1 MMNLNRTS
9 NLAAL
14 ALSAVLVPPAVPA
27 QQYAAPNQPAY
38 QLANSDAPG
47 NQDPPSRV
55 ARISVVQGNV
65 SLEPAGVDAFSQ
77 AELNYPLT
85 AGDRVYADNSSM
97 SELQTDGLA
106 VRLGNGADL
115 TLSSLT
121 DQVAQFG
128 LAQGSIRLRTRD
140 LQTPDGSP
148 ASVEIDTPNGT
159 VLVQSPGDL
168 RVDSYPQDDTTV
180 VTVSSGEAEITGPNL
195 NTVLHPGQSLRLA
208 GTNPVYTQPLRLLP
222 PDQLDNFDAA
232 RERERQQGIAASA
245 PYVDPGMVGVA
256 DLGQYGDWTPNPDYG
271 AVWFPRAVPADWTPY
286 ANGHWAWVAPW
297 GWTWIEAEPWGFAP
311 FHYGR
316 WAAFDGRWG
325 WVPGPPP
332 TIFAGQRPP
341 RPVYSPALVAFV
353 GGPRFS
359 ISVGFGGGPGN
370 GVTAWFPLGPRE
382 AYQPW
387 YHSSPAYVNRV
398 NVTNLYTRNA
408 VDVRNTFNNRTTNV
422 YNTSVTNV
430 TYVNRPAATV
440 AVTQRDFA
448 SGRGVAQSQ
457 HLRLDPNTQRQLA
470 QAPILPHPLVTP
482 QEGAAAPQAPARALP
497 PNQSRPVV
505 ETRQGFERAGQPS
518 GPPSGQP
525 HDSRGPSQNA
535 PSGPPVRQGGAFNTG
550 LQPVPQPPASQSP
563 LPPVMVH
570 GGPVQSPRQPV
581 ASQTPTSAQ
590 PAQQPQQGGAFRGNF
605 PQQRDH
611 APVNPSLPPVTQ
623 PLATQPPVTKPPATQ
638 PPVNRPPATRPPA
651 TQPPVAQ
658 PSPVPS
664 RAATPAAAAPN
675 ASAPQQYSLGRP
687 IQRPPDQP
695 RPLINRTEP
704 QPAQPSFPAQ
714 QKAIQA
720 ADPGR
725 PLGPQQVQNLRQ
737 GKPAGP
743 AAQPEPAVHPPAAAI
758 PHPGRPAPPPA
769 NPNAP
774 PPNPK

>member
-1 MMNLNRTS
+1 MNLNRS
-9 NLAAL
+9 RNLAPLAL
-14 ALSAVLVPPAVPA
+14 AAFVLSVPA
-27 QQYAAPNQPAY
+27 QQYAPPVQPDYQPAD
-38 QLANSDAPG
+38 ATNSASQ

-55 ARISVVQGNV
+55 ARISVVEGNV
-65 SLEPAGVDAFSQ
+65 SLELAGVDTFSE

-85 AGDRVYADNSSM
+85 AGDRLYADNSSM
-97 SELQTDGLA
+97 SELQTDGLS

-140 LQTPDGSP
+140 LQAPDGSQ
-148 ASVEIDTPNGT
+148 AVVEIDTPNGT
-159 VLVQSPGDL
+159 ILVQRPGDL

-180 VTVSSGEAEITGPNL
+180 VTVSSGQVEITGPNL
-195 NTVLHPGQSLRLA
+195 NTTLNPGQSLRLA

-222 PDQLDNFDAA
+222 PDALDNFDAT
-232 RERERQQGIAASA
+232 RERERQQGIADAA
-245 PYVDPGMVGVA
+245 QYVDPGIIGVA
-256 DLGQYGDWTPNPDYG
+256 DLGQYGDWNPNPDYG
-271 AVWFPRAVPADWTPY
+271 AVWFPRAVPAGWTPY

-332 TIFAGQRPP
+332 SAFAGFGGRPP

-359 ISVGFGGGPGN
+359 ISVGFGGQSGA

-387 YHSSPAYVNRV
+387 YHASPAYVNRV
-398 NVTNLYTRNA
+398 NVTNLYTRNT
-408 VDVRNTFNNRTTNV
+408 VDLRNTYNNRTTNV

-430 TYVNRPAATV
+430 TYLNRPAATV

-482 QEGAAAPQAPARALP
+482 QQGAAAPQSPPRALP
-497 PNQSRPVV
+497 PNQNRPVV

-518 GPPSGQP
+518 GQP
-525 HDSRGPSQNA
+525 QQPQSVPQQQNQ
-535 PSGPPVRQGGAFNTG
+535 PNRQGT
-550 LQPVPQPPASQSP
+550 
-563 LPPVMVH
+563 
-570 GGPVQSPRQPV
+570 PVQAPRQPFPT
-581 ASQTPTSAQ
+581 QTTQQPAPIQQPPMVHTQPVQAARQSIAPTSQPSQ
-590 PAQQPQQGGAFRGNF
+590 PAQNYSRGGAF

-611 APVNPSLPPVTQ
+611 TPVTPSQPPVTQ
-623 PLATQPPVTKPPATQ
+623 APAQQPARTFGSPVTPQPMQSRPNPTPAQPAPARPTQP
-638 PPVNRPPATRPPA
+638 
-651 TQPPVAQ
+651 
-658 PSPVPS
+658 
-664 RAATPAAAAPN
+664 
-675 ASAPQQYSLGRP
+675 APQQYTLGRP
-687 IQRPPDQP
+687 VQRPADAV

-704 QPAQPSFPAQ
+704 QPVQPSFPAQ
-714 QKAIQA
+714 QRAIQA
-720 ADPGR
+720 TDPGR
-725 PLGPQQVQNLRQ
+725 PLGPQQLGNLRQ

-743 AAQPEPAVHPPAAAI
+743 AAQPEPSVHPPAAAAN
-758 PHPGRPAPPPA
+758 PRPGRTTVPPTAPQ
-769 NPNAP
+769 
-774 PPNPK
+774 